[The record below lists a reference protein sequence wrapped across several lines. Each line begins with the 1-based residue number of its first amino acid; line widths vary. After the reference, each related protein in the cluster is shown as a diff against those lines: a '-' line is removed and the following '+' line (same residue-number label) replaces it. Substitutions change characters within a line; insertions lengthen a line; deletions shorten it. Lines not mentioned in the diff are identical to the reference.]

1 MSVSDACL
9 AEQLA
14 MNDGLTDVELVTS
27 VQSALLANL
36 QHLRSNY
43 SNAIGVRRERK
54 KKKKKKKEKKFLK
67 CFFFYK

>member
-36 QHLRSNY
+36 QHLRANY
-43 SNAIGVRRERK
+43 SNAIGVSDRARYK
-54 KKKKKKKEKKFLK
+54 KKDEIIIF
-67 CFFFYK
+67 